1 MSTKPR
7 GVEWKVGLF
16 MLIGILTISV
26 MAIKFGKV
34 GQGFKKFYMLAVE
47 FPNASGLLKDAKV
60 YLSGSNIGSVEG
72 SPEKPKIVDGKF
84 VVRVNLRVDED
95 TKIPRGSSFTIASS
109 GFLGDS
115 YVAIN
120 PPNDPNLSDVYNSGE
135 TIVGSRTPGLG
146 DLTESGGEVME
157 ELKKRLVELQPA
169 IQRIDKIIS
178 EENEKNIKEAISNL
192 KVTSENLK
200 NSSTGF
206 DGLVKDGKETMA
218 SVKNA
223 SVKLESV
230 FKKADEVM
238 VKIDGAV
245 VEIRTTAEKFGK
257 TSDSVKD
264 LMAKVANG
272 KGALGMLIADPE
284 TAANLKALIN
294 NLRTR
299 GVLFYKDKDS
309 KKDASNNQKRD

>member
-7 GVEWKVGLF
+7 GIEWKVGLF

-26 MAIKFGKV
+26 MAIKFGKM
-34 GQGFKKFYMLAVE
+34 GQGFNKYYMLSVE

-60 YLSGSNIGSVEG
+60 YLSGSHVGSVEG

-84 VVRVNLRVDED
+84 VVRVNLRIDED

-120 PPNDPNLSDVYNSGE
+120 PPQNPNLSDVYNGGE
-135 TIVGSRTPGLG
+135 TIVGARTPGLG
-146 DLTESGGEVME
+146 DLTESGGEVVE
-157 ELKKRLVELQPA
+157 ELRKRLAELQPA

-178 EENEKNIKEAISNL
+178 DENEQNIKEVISNL

-200 NSSTGF
+200 KSSTGF
-206 DGLVKDGKETMA
+206 DDLVKDGKETMA
-218 SVKNA
+218 SVKDA
-223 SVKLESV
+223 SAKLENI

-238 VKIDGAV
+238 TKVDDAIG
-245 VEIRTTAEKFGK
+245 EIRITAEKIGK
-257 TSDSVKD
+257 TSDSAKD
-264 LMAKVANG
+264 LMVKITNG

-284 TAANLKALIN
+284 TAANLKALIG

-299 GVLFYKDKDS
+299 GVLFYKDPKKDS
-309 KKDASNNQKRD
+309 PKAEKRD